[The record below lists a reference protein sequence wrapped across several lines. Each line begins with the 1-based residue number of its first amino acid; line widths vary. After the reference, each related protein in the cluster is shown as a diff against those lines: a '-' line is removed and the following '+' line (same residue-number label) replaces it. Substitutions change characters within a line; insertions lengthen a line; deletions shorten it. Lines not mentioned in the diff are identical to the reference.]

1 VFLSTLCRGDASP
14 DAFLGRAASVGADGV
29 LLDFTV
35 ASLDDWALPL
45 ALRGPTLPLVGVCFP
60 GPGGP
65 RPAAAD
71 REERL
76 AARRRAEAFLPRAAQ
91 LGARVV
97 VVRLGEL
104 EWRLDQAGIFRAF
117 ARRTL
122 DDETRE
128 KLAGERA
135 ALASFA
141 LDRARFAVDALLAA
155 AGGLPVALVTRAGFA
170 DIPTDLELR
179 TLLEDFRGAP
189 LGPWPDAA
197 ARTARRLLGQDTDPG
212 LLPLAAGAF
221 LSDAAGLTGGLPWGR
236 GDVEHAAFLT
246 PLPPESLRV
255 VHAAPLATD
264 DELAQALATPPR
276 PA

>member
-1 VFLSTLCRGDASP
+1 VFLSSSCRGDAPP
-14 DAFLGRAASVGADGV
+14 DAFLARAATLGADGIV
-29 LLDFTV
+29 LDFSV
-35 ASLDDWALPL
+35 ASVEEWALPL
-45 ALRGPTLPLVGVCFP
+45 ARSPTPLVGVCFP
-60 GPGGP
+60 ALGAP
-65 RPAAAD
+65 RPAAGD

-76 AARRRAEAFLPRAAQ
+76 ASRQRAQAFFPRAAE

-122 DDETRE
+122 DDQTRE
-128 KLAGERA
+128 KLLGERA

-141 LDRARFAVDALLAA
+141 LDRARYAVEALLGA
-155 AGGLPVALVTRAGFA
+155 AGSLTVALATRAHFP

-189 LGPWPDAA
+189 LAPWPDAA
-197 ARTARRLLGQDTDPG
+197 VLTARQLLGQDTDPG
-212 LLPLAAGAF
+212 LLSLAAGAF
-221 LSDAAGLTGGLPWGR
+221 LTDAAGLTGGLPWGR
-236 GDVEHAAFLT
+236 GDVDHAVFLS
-246 PLPPESLRV
+246 PLPPDALRV
-255 VHAAPLATD
+255 VHAGPFATD
-264 DELAQALATPPR
+264 DELAQALATPPH

>member
-1 VFLSTLCRGDASP
+1 LTVFLSSACRGDAAP
-14 DAFLGRAASVGADGV
+14 DAFLGRAAILGA
-29 LLDFTV
+29 
-35 ASLDDWALPL
+35 A
-45 ALRGPTLPLVGVCFP
+45 P
-60 GPGGP
+60 GAP
-65 RPAAAD
+65 RPATGD

-76 AARRRAEAFLPRAAQ
+76 ASRRMAEALFPRAAE

-104 EWRLDQAGIFRAF
+104 EWRLDQAGLFRAF

-141 LDRARFAVDALLAA
+141 LDRARYAVEALLR
-155 AGGLPVALVTRAGFA
+155 AGGGLTIALAARAHFP

-189 LGPWPDAA
+189 LAA
-197 ARTARRLLGQDTDPG
+197 WADSAALTARQLLGQDTDPG

-221 LSDAAGLTGGLPWGR
+221 LTDAAGLTGGLPWGR
-236 GDVEHAAFLT
+236 GDVDHAAFLSK
-246 PLPPESLRV
+246 LPPDVPRV
-255 VHAAPLATD
+255 VHAGAFATD
-264 DELAQALATPPR
+264 EELAQALATPPR